1 MIEVVDA
8 GLLTTVQDRGRAGW
22 AHIGVPRS
30 GAVDPALAAVVNRL
44 VGNDGGAPSLETVG
58 GLAIRAVTPV
68 TIASDVEPV
77 ARTLGAGEIA
87 RVPSGGRP
95 WHYLA
100 VRGGIA
106 VEPVLD
112 SCSTDTLSGLG
123 PAALQAGDR
132 LAVAP
137 EPRSAPHGETVPTR
151 HGEPRARLLP
161 GPRADWFDGDV
172 VRSMAHVAWR
182 VTSSSRVGVRLSG
195 GSLRRTV
202 DAELPSEGLVR
213 GAIQVPPDGDPIMML
228 ADHPTTGGYPVVAV
242 VHPDDVAAVAQAA
255 AGDTVRFTVAS

>member
-44 VGNDGGAPSLETVG
+44 VGNDGGAPLLETVG
-58 GLAIRAVTPV
+58 GLVIRAVAPV
-68 TIASDVEPV
+68 TIASDLEPV
-77 ARTLGAGEIA
+77 ARTLGIGEIA
-87 RVPSGGRP
+87 RVPVGGRQ

-106 VEPVLD
+106 VEAVLG

-123 PAALQAGDR
+123 PPALRSGDR
-132 LAVAP
+132 VGAGR
-137 EPRSAPHGETVPTR
+137 EPATAPHGETVPTR
-151 HGEPRARLLP
+151 HAEPRARLVP

-172 VRSMAHVAWR
+172 VRAMTHVAWR

-195 GSLRRTV
+195 GSLTRTV
-202 DAELPSEGLVR
+202 TDELPSEGLVR

-228 ADHPTTGGYPVVAV
+228 ADHPTTGGYPVAAV
-242 VHPDDVAAVAQAA
+242 VHPDDVAVVAQAA
-255 AGDTVRFTVAS
+255 AGTTVRFALAP

>member
-68 TIASDVEPV
+68 TVASDVEPV

-106 VEPVLD
+106 VEPVLG

-151 HGEPRARLLP
+151 HGEARARLLP

-255 AGDTVRFTVAS
+255 AGATVRFTLAS